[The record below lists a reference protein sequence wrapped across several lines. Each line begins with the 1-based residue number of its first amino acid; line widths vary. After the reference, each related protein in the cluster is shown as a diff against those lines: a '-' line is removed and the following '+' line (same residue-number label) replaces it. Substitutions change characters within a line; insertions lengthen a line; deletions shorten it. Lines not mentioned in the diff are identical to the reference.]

1 MNTGKI
7 DHLHTGKIIL
17 FLFIINSSYAQTG
30 KIKEVE
36 NGLLPQIQLQD
47 CTFIRYTIE
56 ERLKFYNIPSVSIAV
71 INNGKLEWA
80 KAYGYANIG
89 SGKKASSH
97 TLYQAASLSK
107 SVNAMTVMRLVQQHK
122 LSLDEDIRQYLK
134 TWILPENEFTINT
147 KITLRQ
153 LLGHAGGINVPGFRG
168 YKNSEPIPSL
178 NAILNGTPPAN
189 NERIKVA
196 SAPGS
201 EISYS
206 GGGIMI
212 IQKILEDNID
222 PDYGRLVGKEVLT
235 PLGMKNS
242 FYEQPLQPSRVHRA
256 AGGYNSRA
264 VAIDGGHY
272 IYPELAPAGLWT
284 TPTDFAKFI
293 SALQYLLAGKNTNF
307 LNKANAEMMVT
318 PLNDSTYSALGV
330 FILQIGDEKYFAHN
344 GRNVGFQ
351 SVYYGSLT
359 SGRGVVVMVNS
370 DNGGI
375 IPEIVNSVA
384 VAYDWKGFYQ
394 PQRKKTSVV
403 SDTSLQKYAG
413 QYYCKKL
420 KRNIIIQKKG
430 AGLEMR
436 QELEFNK
443 GDDCFESLYFTD
455 DHNFFVL
462 TSGLRW
468 EFLFK
473 VAVDKPTLII
483 HDGDTIYEA
492 EKQ

>member
-1 MNTGKI
+1 MITPKI
-7 DHLHTGKIIL
+7 DHLLTGKIIL
-17 FLFIINSSYAQTG
+17 FLLITNCSWAQVN
-30 KIKEVE
+30 KITDVE

-47 CTFIRYTIE
+47 CTLIRYTIE

-71 INNGKLEWA
+71 INNGKLAWA
-80 KAYGYANIG
+80 KAYGDANT
-89 SGKKASSH
+89 SGKKANPG

-107 SVNAMTVMRLVQQHK
+107 SVNAMTVMRLIQQHK
-122 LSLDEDIRQYLK
+122 LSLDEDIRHYLK
-134 TWILPENEFTINT
+134 TWELPENEFTLNT

-178 NAILNGTPPAN
+178 NAILNGEPPAN
-189 NERIKVA
+189 NEPVKVV
-196 SAPGS
+196 SAPGTQM
-201 EISYS
+201 SYS

-222 PDYGRLVGKEVLT
+222 PDYGRLVGKEILT
-235 PLGMKNS
+235 PVRMKNS
-242 FYEQPLQPSRVHRA
+242 FYEQPLRD
-256 AGGYNSRA
+256 SRA
-264 VAIDGGHY
+264 RNAATGYSSRKVAIDGGHY

-284 TPTDFAKFI
+284 TPTDFANFI
-293 SALQYLLAGKNTNF
+293 IALQHSLAGKNANF
-307 LNKANAEMMVT
+307 LSKVNAETMVT
-318 PLNDSTYSALGV
+318 PLNDSTYLALGV
-330 FILQIGDEKYFAHN
+330 FVLQRGDEKYFAHN
-344 GRNVGFQ
+344 GRNIGFQ

-375 IPEIVNSVA
+375 ISEIVNSVA
-384 VAYDWKGFYQ
+384 VAYDWMGFYQ
-394 PQRKKTSVV
+394 PEQKKTSVV
-403 SDTSLQKYAG
+403 SYNTLQKYVG
-413 QYYCKKL
+413 QYYCEKL
-420 KRNIIIQKKG
+420 KRNIVIRKKG

-443 GDDCFESLYFTD
+443 GEDSFESLHFID
-455 DHNFFVL
+455 DHNFLVL

-468 EFLFK
+468 EFLP
-473 VAVDKPTLII
+473 ALTADKLTLII